1 MGRAGTL
8 LLVVA
13 KILYTPLSVGL
24 GIGAGIVARKTF
36 GVVWDKIDG
45 PDNDGPPD
53 AGDQDS
59 PIGKV
64 VLAAALQATTFA
76 VTKTVVDRQG
86 RRLFYHLTGFWPGDK
101 VPAAGDP
108 DADAA

>member
-1 MGRAGTL
+1 MRRAGTL
-8 LLVVA
+8 SPVVA
-13 KILYTPLSVGL
+13 KILYTPLSIGL

-36 GVVWDKIDG
+36 DVVWDKIDG
-45 PDNDGPPD
+45 PENDGPPN
-53 AGDQDS
+53 AGDQGS

-86 RRLFYHLTGFWPGDK
+86 RRFYYHLTGFWPGDAATSL
-101 VPAAGDP
+101 PAGDP
-108 DADAA
+108 DA

>member
-1 MGRAGTL
+1 MRRAGTL
-8 LLVVA
+8 PPVVA

-36 GVVWDKIDG
+36 DGLWDRIDG
-45 PDNDGPPD
+45 PGGDGPPN

-59 PIGKV
+59 PLPKI

-86 RRLFYHLTGFWPGDK
+86 RRLFYHLTGFWPGDPTP
-101 VPAAGDP
+101 VAGDP
-108 DADAA
+108 DAS